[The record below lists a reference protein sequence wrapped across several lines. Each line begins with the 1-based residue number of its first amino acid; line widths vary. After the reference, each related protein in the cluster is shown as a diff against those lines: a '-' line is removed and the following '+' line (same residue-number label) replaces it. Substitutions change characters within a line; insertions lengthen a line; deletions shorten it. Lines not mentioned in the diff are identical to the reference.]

1 MDDAAKLQMLKAD
14 LQLLTAANDLYL
26 GKLLEQAA
34 VAISQEGILLGN
46 DVQSSMVQVQYA
58 AYLFRKRAAPDASMP
73 RFLRYQLNNMIFSQK
88 GAAPDDV

>member
-58 AYLFRKRAAPDASMP
+58 AYLFSK
-73 RFLRYQLNNMIFSQK
+73 K
-88 GAAPDDV
+88 GGAGCLHAKVFAIPVK